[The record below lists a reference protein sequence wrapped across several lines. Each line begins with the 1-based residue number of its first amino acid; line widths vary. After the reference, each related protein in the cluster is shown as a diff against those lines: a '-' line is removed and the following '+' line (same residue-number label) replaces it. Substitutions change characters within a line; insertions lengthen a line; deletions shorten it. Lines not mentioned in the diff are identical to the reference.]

1 MNNIKL
7 VCIGLL
13 ALNMGCSH
21 SDKRA
26 VDRKDS
32 TDREQATT
40 ALKETGIPKI
50 GDPQLVVPGRQMGKI
65 SIGQDMEEVFKLLGK
80 PDDGDA
86 AMGKAWSIWKLKD
99 GEGGSDNGEM
109 AIYSTYKD
117 STMSSKVVKQVM
129 VNTGGYATKNGLQNN
144 ADLGHIIQGL
154 PSLKQVSMYVDDAK
168 KDTLYVYDSKEEGL
182 SFDVKRTNDQYF
194 TRAMTIH
201 PKHESVSNTYL
212 TIHPGWR
219 KVQ

>member
-13 ALNMGCSH
+13 ALNMGCSR

-26 VDRKDS
+26 VDQKDS
-32 TDREQATT
+32 MDKEQATT
-40 ALKETGIPKI
+40 ALRETGIPTI
-50 GDPQLVVPGRQMGKI
+50 GDPQLVVPGKQMGKI

-86 AMGKAWSIWKLKD
+86 AMGKAWSIWKVKD
-99 GEGGSDNGEM
+99 GESGSDDGEM

-129 VNTGGYATKNGLQNN
+129 VNIGGYATKNGLQNN
-144 ADLGHIIQGL
+144 ADLGHVIQGL
-154 PSLKQVSMYVDDAK
+154 PSLKQVSMYVDDSK

-182 SFDVKRTNDQYF
+182 SFDVKRANDQYF
-194 TRAMTIH
+194 TRAMTVH
-201 PKHESVSNTYL
+201 PKNESVSNTYL